1 MVQSSIFSKKTIS
14 TNSLFTQILIHIK
27 KSYQST
33 ANEDLIK
40 TRWENVGFVFEL
52 EQGV

>member
-1 MVQSSIFSKKTIS
+1 MLQSSMFSKKTIS
-14 TNSLFTQILIHIK
+14 SKSLFTQKVIPIK
-27 KSYQST
+27 KSFQST

-40 TRWENVGFVFEL
+40 TRWEKVGFVFKL